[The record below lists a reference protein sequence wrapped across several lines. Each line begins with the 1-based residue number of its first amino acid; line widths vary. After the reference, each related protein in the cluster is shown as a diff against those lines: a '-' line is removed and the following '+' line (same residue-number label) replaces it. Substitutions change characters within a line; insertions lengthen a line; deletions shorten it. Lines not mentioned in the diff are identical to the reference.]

1 MEKMKNFDILL
12 KSSSSLMEAL
22 RLSTPGLL
30 TNNRTISFNISYSE
44 SNFRKS
50 LKNFF
55 DLNNQI
61 HGMMKFLRDGLWENS
76 IHAAHVQAR
85 CP

>member
-44 SNFRKS
+44 GNFEK
-50 LKNFF
+50 KT
-55 DLNNQI
+55 
-61 HGMMKFLRDGLWENS
+61 FL
-76 IHAAHVQAR
+76 I
-85 CP
+85 